1 MSIRPLLFC
10 SLLLLGACSS
20 EAPQP
25 PNPAPTT
32 PPQPA
37 DPKPEQPANPYLHQL
52 SGSLHTPPA
61 GSDVEIALLVID
73 ERDRPQRLLASLHL
87 KGTGQTLPFEL
98 PFNPE
103 AFPQGARVELRARVS
118 LSGRLIQHIGAQ
130 RIQQS
135 GNQTLGN
142 LQLVSAP

>member
-10 SLLLLGACSS
+10 TFILLGACAS

-52 SGSLHTPPA
+52 SGNLLTPPA

-87 KGTGQTLPFEL
+87 KGTGQALPFEL

-103 AFPQGARVELRARVS
+103 AFPLGARVELRARVS
-118 LSGRLIQHIGAQ
+118 LSGRLIQHISAL
-130 RIQQS
+130 RIQQAD
-135 GNQTLGN
+135 NQALGE
-142 LQLVSAP
+142 LRLVSAP